1 MTVAALLLLLLGAT
15 FALQGLG
22 ILKGSSV
29 MVGDPLWAVIGAG
42 LVLLAALLLRRLLRG
57 GRSVG

>member
-1 MTVAALLLLLLGAT
+1 
-15 FALQGLG
+15 
-22 ILKGSSV
+22 